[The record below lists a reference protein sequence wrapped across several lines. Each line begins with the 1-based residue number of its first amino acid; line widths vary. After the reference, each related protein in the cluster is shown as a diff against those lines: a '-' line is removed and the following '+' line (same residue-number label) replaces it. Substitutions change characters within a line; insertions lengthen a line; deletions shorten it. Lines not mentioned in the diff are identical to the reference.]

1 MEIKKKLITRRGWAR
16 IEKSRRAFCEF
27 KAENF
32 SGVAYLM
39 ELEKVRE
46 PLIAEFKGETLK
58 IVDNGY
64 FWLQIAPKN
73 ENFWITVMYDTGG
86 NCLQYYF
93 DMTLK
98 NVIDG
103 ENSFFY
109 DLFLD
114 LVAMPDGRL
123 IVLDEDELGCALSEH
138 VITEK
143 QQLLAVDT
151 MNFLVSA
158 IPEKA
163 KELDKFCKELF
174 VKLKNE
180 FSDY

>member
-1 MEIKKKLITRRGWAR
+1 MLMEIKKKLITRRGWAR

-64 FWLQIAPKN
+64 FWLQIAPENK
-73 ENFWITVMYDTGG
+73 NFWITVMYDT
-86 NCLQYYF
+86 NEKCLQYYF

-123 IVLDEDELGCALSEH
+123 IALDEDELDCAFSEN
-138 VITEK
+138 VITKEEYIK
-143 QQLLAVDT
+143 AQLTLS
-151 MNFLVSA
+151 MLKEN
-158 IPEKA
+158 IPA
-163 KELDKFCKELF
+163 KKDKLNSFCYGLF
-174 VKLKNE
+174 DKLKKVLN
-180 FSDY
+180 

>member
-1 MEIKKKLITRRGWAR
+1 MEIKKKLITRYGWAR

-27 KAENF
+27 KRDDL

-39 ELEKVRE
+39 ELERVRE
-46 PLIAEFKGETLK
+46 SLIAEFKGERLK

-73 ENFWITVMYDTGG
+73 EDFWITVMYDTAGS
-86 NCLQYYF
+86 CLQYYF

-103 ENSFFY
+103 EDSFFY

-123 IVLDEDELGCALSEH
+123 IVLDEDELCCALSEK
-138 VITEK
+138 VITKEEYVK
-143 QQLLAVDT
+143 AQRTLSMLKE
-151 MNFLVSA
+151 N
-158 IPEKA
+158 IPA
-163 KELDKFCKELF
+163 KKDKLNSFCYGLF
-174 VKLKNE
+174 DKLKKVL
-180 FSDY
+180 D